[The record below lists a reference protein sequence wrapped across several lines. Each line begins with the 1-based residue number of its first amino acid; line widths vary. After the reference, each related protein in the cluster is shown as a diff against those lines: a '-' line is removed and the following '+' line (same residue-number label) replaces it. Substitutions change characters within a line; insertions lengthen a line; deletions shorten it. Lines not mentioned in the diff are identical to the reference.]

1 MSWPAILSALKAWG
15 PAALGFLPK
24 IDWRIWATVIALAS
38 VLYYGHWSEERGRVQ
53 VRTEMAAEVASAVLK
68 IKQADQEALVA
79 AEKRATEARAE
90 ADSLKGKIDEL
101 NRKAAQ
107 APDAGAL
114 CIPADVA
121 DGLRGL

>member
-1 MSWPAILSALKAWG
+1 MSWGTVLAALKTWG
-15 PAALGFLPK
+15 PRALSFLPS
-24 IDWRIWATVIALAS
+24 IDWRIWATALALAS
-38 VLYYGHWSEERGRVQ
+38 VLYYGHWSQERGRVQ
-53 VRTEMAAEVASAVLK
+53 VRTEVAAEVASAVLK

-114 CIPADVA
+114 CIPADIA